1 MTEPFV
7 IGGVYKTNYKQ
18 SGASNGIIW
27 QVEQL
32 GEQTDGKVRA
42 YGRILYNPR
51 YSDYSWPTWNSCEP
65 ESHIRL
71 SDEEGTVYVLASVGG
86 RDD

>member
-7 IGGVYKTNYKQ
+7 IGGVYKTNYKHE
-18 SGASNGIIW
+18 GDGIIW
-27 QVEQL
+27 QVERL
-32 GEQTDGKVRA
+32 GEQTDGNVRA